1 MPVLALAGGL
11 IIGSFLNV
19 VAHRLPLGRSLSHP
33 RSSCPSCSTPIRPY
47 DNVPVLSWLAL
58 RGRCRSCGAAISP
71 RYPLVELATGLLWLA
86 VVLGLDGTREVVLG
100 LILVTA
106 LVPITLI
113 DLEHRLIPNRITFP
127 AALAALVA
135 IVALDRGFLLE
146 ALVAGAGAGGFFLLA
161 ALAYPRGM
169 GLGDVKLAGL
179 LGLVLGRSVGPA
191 LFIALVAGVLVG
203 ALIIARNGAAEGR
216 KTAVPF
222 GPFLALGG
230 VVALFAGEPLVD
242 AYLERF

>member
-1 MPVLALAGGL
+1 MLALAGGL
-11 IIGSFLNV
+11 LIGSFLNV
-19 VAHRLPLGRSLSHP
+19 VAHRLPLGQSLSHP
-33 RSSCPSCSTPIRPY
+33 RSRCPGCAMPIRPY
-47 DNVPVLSWLAL
+47 DNVPLLSWLLL
-58 RGRCRSCGAAISP
+58 RGRCRSCGVAISP

-86 VVLGLDGTREVVLG
+86 VVLGLNGTREIVLG

-127 AALAALVA
+127 AALAALAA
-135 IVALDRGFLLE
+135 IVALDRGFLVE
-146 ALVAGAGAGGFFLLA
+146 ALVAGAAAGGFFLLA

-179 LGLVLGRSVGPA
+179 LGLALGRSVGPA
-191 LFIALVAGVLVG
+191 LFVALMTGVLVG
-203 ALIIARNGAAEGR
+203 ALIIARKGAAEGR

-230 VVALFAGEPLVD
+230 IVALFAGEPLVD

>member
-1 MPVLALAGGL
+1 M
-11 IIGSFLNV
+11 
-19 VAHRLPLGRSLSHP
+19 
-33 RSSCPSCSTPIRPY
+33 
-47 DNVPVLSWLAL
+47 
-58 RGRCRSCGAAISP
+58 
-71 RYPLVELATGLLWLA
+71 
-86 VVLGLDGTREVVLG
+86 
-100 LILVTA
+100 
-106 LVPITLI
+106 
-113 DLEHRLIPNRITFP
+113 
-127 AALAALVA
+127 A
-135 IVALDRGFLLE
+135 IVALDRGFLVE

-191 LFIALVAGVLVG
+191 LFIALMTGVLVG
-203 ALIIARNGAAEGR
+203 ALIIARKGAAEGR

-230 VVALFAGEPLVD
+230 IVALFAGEPLVD